1 MDHDL
6 HKFTMAKKKRKARSV
21 SPASSGLSRNRRA
34 RHSENPV
41 SMWDGHRCDKA
52 QSVGFPPSTPSRP
65 LFRGDADPYFPPNAD
80 AAVTTFSGEMDFRL
94 KFLCQ
99 ADPTEAGDLYKEA
112 VQGLVNITVPPN
124 ILNQLCQ
131 DTIITQ
137 MQGLG
142 APQDKIDR
150 VCELIQ
156 REMVFKIS
164 WLLANE
170 MNTIEKVERGLATV
184 IAATSRLHA
193 NKFDHE
199 VFDDIAKGFENL
211 RNQLSGLQTDSL
223 ASGASIRMPTAE
235 QCSRRQ
241 STAMSAPL
249 ANTGLESEGKTIP
262 SNEANGTNEG
272 QRHLYENDQSWNGNY
287 KSKVDARRTVSAG
300 CHFPR
305 VSGDGSHCPDSDSIY
320 GSVNGEAMIHVL
332 EHTVRVFKASSPT
345 TIFDEESGP
354 ESNDAK
360 KANIQIKKTLLW
372 SLTES
377 PTPCVDLLY
386 GTDPLPL
393 IDTEAAVRKIVDE
406 IDIRFE
412 NKLPSLNRRNKR
424 GKLCPFT
431 LKQILHTLRNQLNTL
446 PNSERARSSM
456 EKILQPLICMNPHCF
471 KELGSCPFLFP
482 KMMQDITPVLD
493 LLHPNCPE
501 CCPDNEIS
509 IVDHIILAIQSR
521 EIKMEPDNVI
531 IDNSNYN
538 RMTDGM
544 KRTLSGAFKIT
555 CEADGTRWLLE
566 TKLRMLVF
574 KNRSRFP
581 ELEESTL
588 GREWMVVSGC
598 KW

>member
-1 MDHDL
+1 M
-6 HKFTMAKKKRKARSV
+6 

-34 RHSENPV
+34 RHSGNPV
-41 SMWDGHRCDKA
+41 SRWDEHGYDKA

-65 LFRGDADPYFPPNAD
+65 LFRGDTDPYFPPNAN
-80 AAVTTFSGEMDFRL
+80 AAITTFSGEMDFRL

-99 ADPTEAGDLYKEA
+99 ADPTETDDLYKEA

-131 DTIITQ
+131 DNIIAQ
-137 MQGLG
+137 MRGLG

-170 MNTIEKVERGLATV
+170 MNTVEKVERGLATV

-199 VFDDIAKGFENL
+199 VFDDITKGFENL
-211 RNQLSGLQTDSL
+211 RNQFLGLQTDNL
-223 ASGASIRMPTAE
+223 ASGASIRMPATE
-235 QCSRRQ
+235 QCSKRQ
-241 STAMSAPL
+241 SPAMSTPL
-249 ANTGLESEGKTIP
+249 ANIELESEGKIIP
-262 SNEANGTNEG
+262 SNEG
-272 QRHLYENDQSWNGNY
+272 QKHLYENDQSWNRSH
-287 KSKVDARRTVSAG
+287 KSKVDARRVSEAKVLTQSSEQNIKISPQTASVG
-300 CHFPR
+300 SHSPR
-305 VSGDGSHCPDSDSIY
+305 ASGDRSHRFDSDSVY

-332 EHTVRVFKASSPT
+332 ERTVRVSKASSLT
-345 TIFDEESGP
+345 TIFDEESRP

-360 KANIQIKKTLLW
+360 KASIQMKKTLLW

-393 IDTEAAVRKIVDE
+393 MNTEAAVRKIMDE

-412 NKLPSLNRRNKR
+412 NKVNILLTILSIHLTWGQLPGLNRRNKR
-424 GKLCPFT
+424 GKLYPFT

-446 PNSERARSSM
+446 PSSERARSSM

-482 KMMQDITPVLD
+482 KMMQVSL
-493 LLHPNCPE
+493 
-501 CCPDNEIS
+501 IS
-509 IVDHIILAIQSR
+509 IRLWR
-521 EIKMEPDNVI
+521 
-531 IDNSNYN
+531 
-538 RMTDGM
+538 
-544 KRTLSGAFKIT
+544 
-555 CEADGTRWLLE
+555 
-566 TKLRMLVF
+566 
-574 KNRSRFP
+574 
-581 ELEESTL
+581 
-588 GREWMVVSGC
+588 
-598 KW
+598 

>member
-1 MDHDL
+1 M
-6 HKFTMAKKKRKARSV
+6 

-41 SMWDGHRCDKA
+41 SGWDGHRYDKA
-52 QSVGFPPSTPSRP
+52 QSVGFPPSTPSNP

-80 AAVTTFSGEMDFRL
+80 AAITTFSGEMDFRL
-94 KFLCQ
+94 KYLCQ
-99 ADPTEAGDLYKEA
+99 ADPTEADDLYKEA

-131 DTIITQ
+131 DTIIAQ
-137 MQGLG
+137 MRGLG

-150 VCELIQ
+150 VCELIR
-156 REMVFKIS
+156 REMIFKIS

-170 MNTIEKVERGLATV
+170 MNTVEKVERGLATV

-211 RNQLSGLQTDSL
+211 RNQLSGLQTDNL
-223 ASGASIRMPTAE
+223 ASGASIRMLATE
-235 QCSRRQ
+235 QCSRR
-241 STAMSAPL
+241 L
-249 ANTGLESEGKTIP
+249 ANTELESEGKTIP
-262 SNEANGTNEG
+262 SNEVNGTNED
-272 QRHLYENDQSWNGNY
+272 QRHLYKNDQSWNRGY
-287 KSKVDARRTVSAG
+287 KSKVNARRTASAG
-300 CHFPR
+300 SHFPR
-305 VSGDGSHCPDSDSIY
+305 VSGDGSHCSDSDSIY

-332 EHTVRVFKASSPT
+332 ERTVRVSKASSLT
-345 TIFDEESGP
+345 TIFNEESGP

-360 KANIQIKKTLLW
+360 KANIQMKKTLLR

-393 IDTEAAVRKIVDE
+393 MDTEAAVRKIMDE

-456 EKILQPLICMNPHCF
+456 EKILQPLICMNPRCF

-482 KMMQDITPVLD
+482 KMMQDVTPVLD

-509 IVDHIILAIQSR
+509 IMDHIILAIQTR

-544 KRTLSGAFKIT
+544 KRTLSGAFKTT

-581 ELEESTL
+581 ELEQSTL
-588 GREWMVVSGC
+588 GREWIAVSGC